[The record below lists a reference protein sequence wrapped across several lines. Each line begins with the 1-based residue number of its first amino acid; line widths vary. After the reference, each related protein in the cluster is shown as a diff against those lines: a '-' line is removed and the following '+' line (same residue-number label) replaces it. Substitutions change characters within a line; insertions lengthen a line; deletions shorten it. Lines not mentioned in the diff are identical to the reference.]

1 MYYIELIKRIIPF
14 FLTFAVGLIITSF
27 IFSIFAFVS
36 PSNVEVKEV
45 KFKQAKVE
53 RSTYKYRKK
62 NCRKWKRI
70 KRERK
75 ERLKELNLDV
85 PPPPPAPPAPPA
97 PPVAPEN

>member
-1 MYYIELIKRIIPF
+1 MHYIELLKRIVPF
-14 FLTFAVGLIITSF
+14 FLTFAIGLVITSF
-27 IFSIFAFVS
+27 IFAVFAFVS

-45 KFKQAKVE
+45 EFKQATVE
-53 RSTYKYRKK
+53 RNTYKYRK

-75 ERLKELNLDV
+75 ERMQKLNLEV

>member
-1 MYYIELIKRIIPF
+1 MYYIELIKRIVPF

-45 KFKQAKVE
+45 KFKEATTVE
-53 RSTYKYRKK
+53 RSTYKHYRRHCKKKKRKK
-62 NCRKWKRI
+62 RK
-70 KRERK
+70 K
-75 ERLKELNLDV
+75 ERMRRLNLDV
-85 PPPPPAPPAPPA
+85 PPPPAPPAPPA